1 MLKIGDFSQLAQ
13 VSVRA
18 LRIYD
23 EMGLLKPVHVD
34 RFSGYRYYEAEQLPR
49 LNRIIAL
56 KDLGLTLDQIAQ
68 LLKDDLSAEQ
78 LRGMLMMKQADLEQE
93 LKEGKS
99 RLMRVAARLRPGRG
113 AGDRGTGSRGR
124 RRGPGD
130 WPACRGMPPGG
141 RGGGGPT
148 PHALRGTSR

>member
-23 EMGLLKPVHVD
+23 EMGLRKPVHVD

-56 KDLGLTLDQIAQ
+56 KDLGLSLEQISQ
-68 LLKDDLSAEQ
+68 LLNDNLSAEQ

-93 LKEGKS
+93 LKEGKL
-99 RLMRVAARLRPGRG
+99 RLMRVAARLRQI
-113 AGDRGTGSRGR
+113 
-124 RRGPGD
+124 
-130 WPACRGMPPGG
+130 
-141 RGGGGPT
+141 
-148 PHALRGTSR
+148 